1 MSSVLSAESAQAAAD
16 ILHARGLVVLSIRRA
31 GRRIGSRL
39 LEGGSF
45 FTKRAKAASVSLVT
59 RQLATMLR
67 AGLTLARALH
77 ALSKDG
83 TDPVLSSSLKRVA
96 NEVSAGET
104 FSGALAQHPGTFS
117 TLYVNLVRAGE
128 ESGNLDAIMLQLA
141 EYLDRVED
149 IKRRVKS
156 AMAYPVFLI
165 GFVILTSALIFLKI
179 IPMMAAIYA
188 KLGVDLP
195 VLTQTVIS
203 VSNFLVSQ
211 LWVTAAVLICMVIA
225 WKVLMRRKS
234 GRLMLDTMMMR
245 LPVVGGIITKVV
257 MAKFLRTLGVLV
269 ESGLP
274 IIESLRLSGG
284 TAGSSVITHAT
295 ERMVEMIS
303 RGSSLSAA
311 FKDPDVFPEIVV
323 QMVGT
328 GEETGSLSEMLTE
341 IAGYYDEQSATAID
355 TIASIIEPAMIVI
368 VGGMI
373 GFVVVA
379 TFMPIFTMGQALR
392 RGSY

>member
-31 GRRIGSRL
+31 GERIGSKL
-39 LEGGSF
+39 LDGSSF
-45 FTKRAKAASVSLVT
+45 FTKKAKAANVSLVT

-67 AGLTLARALH
+67 AGLPLVRALH

-83 TDPVLSSSLKRVA
+83 TDPVLSSSLKLVA

-104 FSGALAQHPGTFS
+104 FSGALAQQPGTFS
-117 TLYVNLVRAGE
+117 DLYVNLVMAGE
-128 ESGNLDAIMLQLA
+128 ESGNLDAIMRQLA
-141 EYLDRVED
+141 EYLDRVEE

-156 AMAYPVFLI
+156 AMAYPVFMI
-165 GFVILTSALIFLKI
+165 VFVILTSALIFLKI
-179 IPMMAAIYA
+179 IPMMSAVYS

-195 VLTQTVIS
+195 VLTQTVVDIS
-203 VSNFLVSQ
+203 DFAVSKFWLVALVVVS
-211 LWVTAAVLICMVIA
+211 MVVA

-234 GRLMLDTMMMR
+234 GRLLLDTMMMR
-245 LPVVGGIITKVV
+245 LPAVGGIIKKVV
-257 MAKFLRTLGVLV
+257 LAKFLRTLGVLV

-274 IIESLRLSGG
+274 IIEALRLAGG

-295 ERMVEMIS
+295 DQMIEMIS

-311 FKDPDVFPEIVV
+311 FKGPSVFPEIVI
-323 QMVGT
+323 QMVAT

-341 IAGYYDEQSATAID
+341 IAGYYDKQSAAAID
-355 TIASIIEPAMIVI
+355 TIASMIEPTMIVI

-373 GFVVVA
+373 AFVVVA

-392 RGSY
+392 RGNH

>member
-67 AGLTLARALH
+67 AGLPLVRALH

-83 TDPVLSSSLKRVA
+83 TDPVLSSSLKLVA

-195 VLTQTVIS
+195 VLTQTVVS

>member
-195 VLTQTVIS
+195 VLTQTVVS